1 MATILIGNRPAQPE
15 ELKSF
20 AFHQPIPQPGLPEN
34 ERLALIR
41 VDFTNGEMVVVRGA
55 DAVTLK
61 VLLSAMG
68 YKDLSSTWHPIQR
81 F

>member
-1 MATILIGNRPAQPE
+1 MATILIGNRPAQPD

-20 AFHQPIPQPGLPEN
+20 AFYQPASQQGLPEN
-34 ERLALIR
+34 GRLALLR
-41 VDFTNGEMVVVRGA
+41 VDFISGEMVVVRGA

-68 YKDLSSTWHPIQR
+68 YTDLSSSWHPIQR
-81 F
+81 E

>member
-1 MATILIGNRPAQPE
+1 MATILIGNRPAQPD

-20 AFHQPIPQPGLPEN
+20 AFHQPVAQPGLPEN

-41 VDFTNGEMVVVRGA
+41 VDFTNGELVVVRGS

-68 YKDLSSTWHPIQR
+68 YADLSSTWNPIQR
-81 F
+81 I